1 MRFVYRVK
9 NEGVEILRCF
19 GAGCEVHIPETIDG
33 RPVVAL
39 GPYAFSAHMREM
51 PEGLIF
57 DDGMGENMSGEE
69 RQPLQTGG
77 DALCGDRLE
86 ALYLPAAME
95 SIGRYAFYNCFSF
108 RHFSFYTSLRD
119 IGTGAYTG
127 VRRMKTLSV
136 TEVPGARSCLKE
148 MLAELSMELEVEL
161 ICADGSRARLVFPE
175 FYEEAVENTPARIL
189 ETHTHG
195 SGHRYRYCFKNTEF
209 QFKEY
214 DSLFAY
220 AKAHESTETAAK
232 LALLR
237 LMYPVKLEEKYAKEY
252 RQYVGTHAGFVGESL
267 LKKNL
272 MREFKFFV
280 QVCMDEKA
288 IGRGT
293 GTVCTAEGREDR
305 ALEGSF
311 NLWQS
316 ADGAADIDGFL
327 NMALRYQR
335 SEAVSFLMELSRKN
349 AGSRK
354 KSFNLL

>member
-175 FYEEAVENTPARIL
+175 FYEEAVEGGGL
-189 ETHTHG
+189 
-195 SGHRYRYCFKNTEF
+195 
-209 QFKEY
+209 
-214 DSLFAY
+214 
-220 AKAHESTETAAK
+220 
-232 LALLR
+232 
-237 LMYPVKLEEKYAKEY
+237 
-252 RQYVGTHAGFVGESL
+252 
-267 LKKNL
+267 
-272 MREFKFFV
+272 
-280 QVCMDEKA
+280 
-288 IGRGT
+288 
-293 GTVCTAEGREDR
+293 
-305 ALEGSF
+305 
-311 NLWQS
+311 
-316 ADGAADIDGFL
+316 
-327 NMALRYQR
+327 
-335 SEAVSFLMELSRKN
+335 
-349 AGSRK
+349 
-354 KSFNLL
+354 

>member
-1 MRFVYRVK
+1 M
-9 NEGVEILRCF
+9 
-19 GAGCEVHIPETIDG
+19 
-33 RPVVAL
+33 
-39 GPYAFSAHMREM
+39 
-51 PEGLIF
+51 
-57 DDGMGENMSGEE
+57 
-69 RQPLQTGG
+69 
-77 DALCGDRLE
+77 
-86 ALYLPAAME
+86 
-95 SIGRYAFYNCFSF
+95 
-108 RHFSFYTSLRD
+108 
-119 IGTGAYTG
+119 
-127 VRRMKTLSV
+127 
-136 TEVPGARSCLKE
+136 
-148 MLAELSMELEVEL
+148 
-161 ICADGSRARLVFPE
+161 
-175 FYEEAVENTPARIL
+175 
-189 ETHTHG
+189 
-195 SGHRYRYCFKNTEF
+195 
-209 QFKEY
+209 
-214 DSLFAY
+214 
-220 AKAHESTETAAK
+220 
-232 LALLR
+232 
-237 LMYPVKLEEKYAKEY
+237 KLEEKYAKEY

-280 QVCMDEKA
+280 QVCVDEKA